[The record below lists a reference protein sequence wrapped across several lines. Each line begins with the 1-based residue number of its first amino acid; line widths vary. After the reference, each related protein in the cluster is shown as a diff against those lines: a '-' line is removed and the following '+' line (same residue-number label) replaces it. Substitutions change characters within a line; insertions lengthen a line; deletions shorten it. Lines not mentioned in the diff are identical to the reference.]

1 MNLIKKLFHNEII
14 SYLIFGILT
23 TLVNILLFE
32 LCCHSMP
39 YLIANVIAWFF
50 SVLFAFVT
58 NKKFVFRSHT
68 NRISQYWLEAIKF
81 FASRIVTLIIESLL
95 LFGFIQLMHWN
106 ETIVKLLAQVIVIV
120 LNYVLSKLIVFVK
133 RKQ

>member
-32 LCCHSMP
+32 LCCYSMP